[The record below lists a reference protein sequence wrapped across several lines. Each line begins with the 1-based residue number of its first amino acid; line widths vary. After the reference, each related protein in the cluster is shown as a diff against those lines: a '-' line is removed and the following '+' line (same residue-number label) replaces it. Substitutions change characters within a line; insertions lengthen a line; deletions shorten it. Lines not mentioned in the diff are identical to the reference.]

1 MSRYIDADAYAAEM
15 KTRQDAC
22 KEILDAAEE
31 DGNDK
36 VYDRMNCAFGIF
48 VEAKLTLDSMP
59 TVDAVPVVRKPI
71 RGYEGIYEVDNLARV
86 FSVERIK
93 TVNDNGRIYD
103 KPISAKQLRQMMHSK
118 GYKTVT
124 LTKDGVS
131 KTHFV
136 HRLVAEAFIENPSGL
151 PMINHKDEDKTNNL
165 PENLE
170 WCDARYNATYG
181 NAIRK
186 RVRKIIGVKHT
197 DEHNAKISESLKKHY
212 ETNESKSRGRKS
224 EKQKKVIAVDESGR
238 EFVFSNSY
246 EAAEKT
252 GVDRRNIFACC
263 QGKKKRLKGYKFDW
277 FCADGERRTE

>member
-1 MSRYIDADAYAAEM
+1 MSEVRLIDAGALMERFAEM
-15 KTRQDAC
+15 QKVKPDKDGREYACNFIDMGGEPSAEWFTVEDA
-22 KEILDAAEE
+22 
-31 DGNDK
+31 
-36 VYDRMNCAFGIF
+36 
-48 VEAKLTLDSMP
+48 VENAP

-71 RGYEGIYEVDNLARV
+71 RGYEGMYEVDNLARV

-93 TVNDNGRIYD
+93 TVNDNGRVYD
-103 KPISAKQLRQMMHSK
+103 KPIRAKQLRQGLHSK
-118 GYKTVT
+118 GYKVVT

-136 HRLVAEAFIENPSGL
+136 HRLVADAFIENPNGL

-165 PENLE
+165 PGNLE
-170 WCDARYNATYG
+170 WCDAQYNATYG

-186 RVRKIIGVKHT
+186 RVRKIVGVKHT

-212 ETNESKSRGRKS
+212 ETHESKSNGRQS
-224 EKQKKVIAVDESGR
+224 EKRKQIVAVDESGN
-238 EFVFSNSY
+238 ETIFSSSY

-263 QGKKKRLKGYKFDW
+263 RGKKKRLNGYKFNY
-277 FCADGERRTE
+277 FCADGERRSE

>member
-1 MSRYIDADAYAAEM
+1 MEKRLIDANALREKWLCLQGHDFSPSSF
-15 KTRQDAC
+15 
-22 KEILDAAEE
+22 
-31 DGNDK
+31 
-36 VYDRMNCAFGIF
+36 VYSIDN
-48 VEAKLTLDSMP
+48 EP

-71 RGYEGIYEVDNLARV
+71 RGYEGMYEVDNLARV

-103 KPISAKQLRQMMHSK
+103 KPISAKRLRQMMHSN

-170 WCDARYNATYG
+170 WCDAKYNATYG

-212 ETNESKSRGRKS
+212 ETHESKSRGRES

-246 EAAEKT
+246 EAEEKT

-263 QGKKKRLKGYKFDW
+263 QGKKNRLKGYKFDW